1 MSVQSSR
8 LRQLQI
14 ALSLPASVD
23 RTYAA
28 FALIAAMPVV
38 ILVASPARF
47 WPSIAIALAYL
58 AAALVIRRPATAD
71 RWMLAYVG
79 LIGAFTLL
87 SLARAEL
94 LDPLTN
100 VQRAYAESKSIFFV
114 ASVLPFAIALALLLP
129 SPASLRPAALVQLAL
144 GIGVAIVS
152 VALQSDTVL
161 GDERYQWQGN
171 VIALAMMVAVQF
183 WLIKRP
189 WVVAVIGALGV
200 AGILYAGSR
209 QSVAIIGAG
218 MVLTSAYWAGAAHWS
233 SGVPWQKA
241 VLSIRVVLPLV
252 VLLAQAAAILGTRL
266 VFGPLQHVGSAVTN
280 PCHCVTYR
288 IIDAATGGTGG
299 HIDLAK
305 AGLSLFLHHPI
316 AGAGLGSFVGLV
328 SGYQYPHNVFLEVGG
343 ELGLIGLL
351 LIFVPLAFAWL
362 RLVWQG
368 MRTADPAIA
377 TLLALVVAYFV
388 VANFSA
394 DIPSNRA
401 LWIFG
406 IVALKFG
413 LAGWRW
419 RDRIFSTGRA
429 SAGLTEPE
437 HAR

>member
-1 MSVQSSR
+1 MSAQTSR
-8 LRQLQI
+8 VRQLQV

-47 WPSIAIALAYL
+47 WPSIAIGLAYL
-58 AAALVIRRPATAD
+58 AAALVIRRPAASD

-79 LIGAFTLL
+79 LIGAFTLV

-94 LDPLTN
+94 LDPLTSA
-100 VQRAYAESKSIFFV
+100 QRAYAESKSIFFV

-144 GIGVAIVS
+144 GVGVAIVS

-218 MVLTSAYWAGAAHWS
+218 MVLTSAYWAGAAHWNA
-233 SGVPWQKA
+233 GVPWKKS
-241 VLSIRVVLPLV
+241 VLSIRVVLPLL

-299 HIDLAK
+299 HLDLAK
-305 AGLSLFLHHPI
+305 AGLSLFVHHPI

-328 SGYQYPHNVFLEVGG
+328 STYQYPHNVFLEVGG
-343 ELGLIGLL
+343 ELGLIGLV

-419 RDRIFSTGRA
+419 RDRIFSPGRA
-429 SAGLTEPE
+429 GAGLTGPE